1 MTLRKRRKEYVGN
14 TSLRFEKRE
23 TKYIAFMRND
33 CLHNKQKSLK
43 GKETISIGL
52 FFLILEETVGI

>member
-1 MTLRKRRKEYVGN
+1 MGN